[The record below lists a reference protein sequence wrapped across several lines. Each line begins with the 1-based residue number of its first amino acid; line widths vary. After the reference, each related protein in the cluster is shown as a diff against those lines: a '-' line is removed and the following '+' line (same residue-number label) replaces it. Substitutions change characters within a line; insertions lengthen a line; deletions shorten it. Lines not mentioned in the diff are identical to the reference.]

1 MNFFVLVSS
10 QSPKKI
16 VRNWLVEVIKMTNNQ
31 TILIAGATGSIGR
44 GAAAAL
50 AKRGAKVVL
59 LGRKLEGL
67 EARADS
73 IRVALSEAQI
83 DYQDTDIATLVID
96 FSDMESVR
104 LAAAEA
110 MNRFPMIHGLI
121 LSVAVTIQ
129 NGPNILPS
137 GHEVMF
143 ATNVMGPFLFTQL
156 LIERMQQS
164 DGLVLHVIAPFYKE
178 IDWDD
183 LESIRNH
190 RTETAANRTKTCNRV
205 IAAELARRYA
215 GKISSVAFNPS
226 FIIDKTDPEVKKKW
240 LTTGLAGFF
249 WWTMAVFFA
258 KPPAV
263 AGEPIAD
270 LMLSYRDRSA
280 INGALFKLDKRV
292 EKPDKAMNDEV
303 LGKRLWDELV
313 LLTGLTAQ

>member
-1 MNFFVLVSS
+1 
-10 QSPKKI
+10 
-16 VRNWLVEVIKMTNNQ
+16 MTNKQ
-31 TILIAGATGSIGR
+31 TILIPGATGSIAG
-44 GAAAAL
+44 GAAVAL
-50 AKRGAKVVL
+50 AKRGARVVL
-59 LGRKLEGL
+59 LGRRLETL
-67 EARADS
+67 EAKADS
-73 IRVALSEAQI
+73 IRVALSEARI
-83 DYQDTDIATLVID
+83 ECQDTDIATLVVD

-121 LSVAVTIQ
+121 LSVGAVIQ

-137 GHEVMF
+137 GHELMF

-156 LIERMQQS
+156 LLERMQQS

-190 RTETAANRTKTCNRV
+190 RTEIAYHRTKTCNRA

-215 GKISSVAFNPS
+215 GKISSVAFNPT
-226 FIIDKTDPEVKKKW
+226 FIIDKSDPELAKRW
-240 LTTGLAGFF
+240 PSGLMGLF
-249 WWTMAVFFA
+249 WRVMTVLLA

-292 EKPDKAMNDEV
+292 EKPDKAMNDKV

-313 LLTGLTAQ
+313 RLTGLTPE

>member
-1 MNFFVLVSS
+1 MID
-10 QSPKKI
+10 K
-16 VRNWLVEVIKMTNNQ
+16 Q
-31 TILIAGATGSIGR
+31 TILITGATGNIGG
-44 GAAAAL
+44 GAAVAL
-50 AKRGAKVVL
+50 AKRGARVVL
-59 LGRKLEGL
+59 LGRKPQTLET
-67 EARADS
+67 RADS
-73 IRVALSEAQI
+73 IRATLAEAQI
-83 DYQDTDIATLVID
+83 EFQDTDIATLAVD
-96 FSDMESVR
+96 FADMDSVR
-104 LAAAEA
+104 QAAAEA
-110 MNRFPMIHGLI
+110 LNRFPAIHGLI
-121 LSVAVTIQ
+121 HSAVTLIQ
-129 NGPNILPS
+129 NGPNILPN

-313 LLTGLTAQ
+313 LLTGLTAE